1 MLKKFVLLLTLSVVA
16 LSCKKNKN
24 HSKIEQNLNT
34 NDLIHE
40 TSPYLLQHAYNP
52 VDWKAW
58 NDDALSLAKK
68 ENKLVVISIGYSA
81 CHWCHVMEEESF
93 ENDSVAKL
101 MNDRFVNIKVDREE
115 RPDVDQIYVN
125 AVTLMTGSAGW
136 PLNVI
141 ALPDGRPIFGGT
153 YFTKDEWLQVLERTS
168 SLFETNP
175 ERVISYAKKLT
186 DGVQRADLIEVSKEN
201 TPFEENSIKQIVSS
215 LKTSLDIDLGGLK
228 NAPKFPMPN
237 HLSFALRYAVQFEDN
252 QLMDYVL
259 NTLDKMANG
268 GLYDQIA
275 GGFSRY
281 SVDEKWHVPH
291 FEKMLYD
298 NAQLVSVY
306 AQSYKLTKNENY
318 KIIIEETLDFIA
330 KEMTSKE
337 GAFYSSI
344 DADSKN
350 IEGKLEEG
358 VYYTWTIDELKT
370 ILGSDYELFREYYNI
385 NNIGL
390 WEEGHYILY
399 KTKSDKEFAQ
409 ENSINIEV
417 LHSKLRQWKKSL
429 SNRRKKRNLPRLDT
443 KSLTSWNAL
452 MIKALLD
459 AYSTLG
465 EKKYLNTALK
475 NAQFLKQKQLQSN
488 GELLHS
494 YKDGVSSINGFSE
507 DYALLISAYI
517 DVYQATLDQSWLDLS
532 KELMDYTIKHF
543 LNNENSMFFF
553 TSNDVKNLIAR
564 KTEVFDNV
572 MPSSNSTQA
581 NNLFKL
587 GHYYYDK
594 SYTDLSKQMLN
605 NINKDINSAPIAYTN
620 WLELYLNFAT
630 PFYEVAISGKEAN
643 NKLKELRANYIPN
656 TIVAGATFENNLPLL
671 TNKFIE
677 DKTLIYVCV
686 NGTCKM
692 PLEQVSKALKL
703 IKKTN

>member
-1 MLKKFVLLLTLSVVA
+1 MTKHILLSIIFITG
-16 LSCKKNKN
+16 LSCKQNMKFTNHKNIK
-24 HSKIEQNLNT
+24 T
-34 NDLIHE
+34 NSLINE

-52 VDWKAW
+52 VEWYAW
-58 NDDALSLAKK
+58 NNETMELAKK
-68 ENKLVVISIGYSA
+68 QNKLVVISIGYSA

-153 YFTKDEWLQVLERTS
+153 YFTKDEWLQVLEQTS

-175 ERVISYAKKLT
+175 ERVISYAEKLT
-186 DGVQRADLIEVSKEN
+186 DGLQKADLIEVNKEN
-201 TPFEENSIKQIVSS
+201 VEFDDNKLKQIVSS

-306 AQSYKLTKNENY
+306 AQAYKLTKNENY

-370 ILGSDYELFREYYNI
+370 ILDTDYELFRDYYNI
-385 NNIGL
+385 NDIGL
-390 WEEGHYILY
+390 WEEERYILY
-399 KTKSDKEFAQ
+399 KTKTDKEFAQ
-409 ENSINIEV
+409 EKSISIEI
-417 LHSKLRQWKKSL
+417 LHSKLKQWKKSL
-429 SNRRKKRNLPRLDT
+429 SNRRNKRNSPNLDT

-452 MIKALLD
+452 MMKAHLD
-459 AYSTLG
+459 AYNAIG
-465 EKKYLNTALK
+465 EIKYLKIALR
-475 NAQFLKQKQLQSN
+475 NAKFLKQKQLQSN
-488 GELLHS
+488 GQLLHN
-494 YKDGVSSINGFSE
+494 YKDGISSIKGFAE

-517 DVYQATLDQSWLDLS
+517 DLYQVTLDQSWLDLS
-532 KELMDYTIKHF
+532 KELMDYSIKHF
-543 LNNENSMFFF
+543 LNKENSMFYF

-564 KTEVFDNV
+564 KIEVFDNV

-581 NNLFKL
+581 MNLFKL
-587 GHYYYDK
+587 GHYYYNK

-605 NINKDINSAPIAYTN
+605 NVNKDLNTSPVAYSN

-630 PFYEVAISGKEAN
+630 PFYEVAISGEEAK
-643 NKLKELRANYIPN
+643 NKLKELGANYIPN

-671 TNKFIE
+671 TNKFVE
-677 DKTLIYVCV
+677 DRTLIYVCV

-692 PLEQVSKALKL
+692 PLEQISKALKL

>member
-1 MLKKFVLLLTLSVVA
+1 MTKHILLSIIFITG
-16 LSCKKNKN
+16 LSCKQNMKFTNHKNIK
-24 HSKIEQNLNT
+24 T
-34 NDLIHE
+34 NSLINE

-52 VDWKAW
+52 VEWYAW
-58 NDDALSLAKK
+58 NNETMELAKK
-68 ENKLVVISIGYSA
+68 QNKLVVISIGYSA

-153 YFTKDEWLQVLERTS
+153 YFTKDEWLQVLEQTS
-168 SLFETNP
+168 SLFEINP
-175 ERVISYAKKLT
+175 ERVISYAEKLT
-186 DGVQRADLIEVSKEN
+186 DGLQKADLIEVNKEN
-201 TPFEENSIKQIVSS
+201 VEFDDNKLKQIVSS

-306 AQSYKLTKNENY
+306 AQAYKLTKNENY

-370 ILGSDYELFREYYNI
+370 ILDTDYELFRDYYNI
-385 NNIGL
+385 NDIGL
-390 WEEGHYILY
+390 WEEERYILY
-399 KTKSDKEFAQ
+399 KTKTDKEFAQ
-409 ENSINIEV
+409 EKSISIEI
-417 LHSKLRQWKKSL
+417 LHSKLKQWIKSL
-429 SNRRKKRNLPRLDT
+429 SNRRNKRNSPNLDT

-452 MIKALLD
+452 MMKAHLD
-459 AYSTLG
+459 AHNAIG
-465 EKKYLNTALK
+465 EIKYLKIALRHAK
-475 NAQFLKQKQLQSN
+475 FLKQKQLQSN
-488 GELLHS
+488 GQLLHN
-494 YKDGVSSINGFSE
+494 YKDGISSIKGFAE

-517 DVYQATLDQSWLDLS
+517 DLYQVTLDQSWLDLS
-532 KELMDYTIKHF
+532 KELMDYSIKHF
-543 LNNENSMFFF
+543 LNKENSMFYF

-564 KTEVFDNV
+564 KIEVFDNV

-581 NNLFKL
+581 MNLFKL
-587 GHYYYDK
+587 GHYYYNK

-605 NINKDINSAPIAYTN
+605 NVNKDLNTSPVAYSN

-630 PFYEVAISGKEAN
+630 PFYEVAISGEEAK
-643 NKLKELRANYIPN
+643 NKLKELGANYIPN

-671 TNKFIE
+671 TNKFVE
-677 DKTLIYVCV
+677 DRTLIYVCV

-692 PLEQVSKALKL
+692 PLEQISKALKL

>member
-1 MLKKFVLLLTLSVVA
+1 MTKHILLSIIFITG
-16 LSCKKNKN
+16 LSCKQNMKSTNHKNIK
-24 HSKIEQNLNT
+24 T
-34 NDLIHE
+34 NSLINE

-52 VDWKAW
+52 VEWYAW
-58 NDDALSLAKK
+58 NNETMELAQKQ
-68 ENKLVVISIGYSA
+68 NKLVVISIGYSA

-101 MNDRFVNIKVDREE
+101 MNERFINIKVDREE

-153 YFTKDEWLQVLERTS
+153 YFNKEEWMQVLKQTS
-168 SLFETNP
+168 SLFEINP
-175 ERVISYAKKLT
+175 ERVISYAEKLT
-186 DGVQRADLIEVSKEN
+186 DGLQKADLIEVSKKN
-201 TPFEENSIKQIVSS
+201 TEFEKDTLKQIVSN
-215 LKTSLDIDLGGLK
+215 LKISLDLDLGGLK

-237 HLSFALRYAVQFEDN
+237 HLSFALRYAVQFEDRK
-252 QLMDYVL
+252 LMDYVL

-306 AQSYKLTKNENY
+306 AQAHKLTKNENY
-318 KIIIEETLDFIA
+318 KIIIEETLDFVA

-370 ILGSDYELFREYYNI
+370 ILDTDYELFREYYNI

-390 WEEGHYILY
+390 WEEGRYILY

-409 ENSINIEV
+409 EKSISVEV

-429 SNRRKKRNLPRLDT
+429 SNRRNKRNLPRLDT

-452 MIKALLD
+452 MIKAYLD

-465 EKKYLNTALK
+465 GKKYLKIALK

-488 GELLHS
+488 GQLLHS
-494 YKDGVSSINGFSE
+494 YKDGVSSIKGFAE

-532 KELMDYTIKHF
+532 KKLMDYSIKHF
-543 LNNENSMFFF
+543 LNNENSMFYF

-572 MPSSNSTQA
+572 IPSSNSIQA

-594 SYTDLSKQMLN
+594 SYTDLSKQMLS
-605 NINKDINSAPIAYTN
+605 NINKDINNSPIAYTN

-630 PFYEVAISGKEAN
+630 PFYEVAISGKEAK

-677 DKTLIYVCV
+677 NRTLIYVCV

>member
-1 MLKKFVLLLTLSVVA
+1 MTKHILLSIIFITG
-16 LSCKKNKN
+16 LSCKQNMKSTNLKNIK
-24 HSKIEQNLNT
+24 T
-34 NDLIHE
+34 NSLINE

-52 VDWKAW
+52 VEWYAWK
-58 NDDALSLAKK
+58 NETMELAQKQ
-68 ENKLVVISIGYSA
+68 NKLVVISIGYSA

-215 LKTSLDIDLGGLK
+215 LKTSLDIDSGGLK

-306 AQSYKLTKNENY
+306 AQAYKLTKNENY

-358 VYYTWTIDELKT
+358 VYYTWTIDELKS
-370 ILGSDYELFREYYNI
+370 ILDTDYELFRDYYNI
-385 NNIGL
+385 NDIGL
-390 WEEGHYILY
+390 WEEERYILY
-399 KTKSDKEFAQ
+399 KTKTDKEFAQ
-409 ENSINIEV
+409 EKNISIEA
-417 LHSKLRQWKKSL
+417 LHSKLIQWKKSL
-429 SNRRKKRNLPRLDT
+429 FNRRQKRNLPNLDT

-452 MIKALLD
+452 MMKAYLD
-459 AYSTLG
+459 AYNTIG
-465 EKKYLNTALK
+465 EIKYLKIALK
-475 NAQFLKQKQLQSN
+475 NAKFLKQKQLQSN
-488 GELLHS
+488 GQLFHN
-494 YKDGVSSINGFSE
+494 YKDGISSIKGFAE
-507 DYALLISAYI
+507 DYALIISAYI
-517 DVYQATLDQSWLDLS
+517 DLYQATLDQSWLDLS
-532 KELMDYTIKHF
+532 KELMDYSIKHF
-543 LNNENSMFFF
+543 LNKENSMFYF

-564 KTEVFDNV
+564 KIEVFDNV
-572 MPSSNSTQA
+572 IPSSNSIQA

-587 GHYYYDK
+587 GHYYYNK
-594 SYTDLSKQMLN
+594 SYNDLSKQMLN
-605 NINKDINSAPIAYTN
+605 NINKDINTSPVAYSN

-630 PFYEVAISGKEAN
+630 PFYEVAISGKEAK
-643 NKLKELRANYIPN
+643 NKLKELGANYIPN

-671 TNKFIE
+671 TNKFVE
-677 DKTLIYVCV
+677 DRTLIYVCV

-692 PLEQVSKALKL
+692 PLEQISKALKL

>member
-1 MLKKFVLLLTLSVVA
+1 MTKHILLSIIFITG
-16 LSCKKNKN
+16 LSCKQNMKFTNHKNIK
-24 HSKIEQNLNT
+24 T
-34 NDLIHE
+34 NSLINE

-52 VDWKAW
+52 VEWYAW
-58 NDDALSLAKK
+58 NNETMELAKK
-68 ENKLVVISIGYSA
+68 QNKLVVISIGYSA

-153 YFTKDEWLQVLERTS
+153 YFTKDEWLQVLEQTS
-168 SLFETNP
+168 SLFEINP
-175 ERVISYAKKLT
+175 ERVISYAEKLT
-186 DGVQRADLIEVSKEN
+186 DGLQKADLIEVNKEN
-201 TPFEENSIKQIVSS
+201 VEFDDNKLKQIVSS

-306 AQSYKLTKNENY
+306 AQAYKLTKNENY

-370 ILGSDYELFREYYNI
+370 ILDTDYELFRDYYNI
-385 NNIGL
+385 NDIGL
-390 WEEGHYILY
+390 WEEERYILY
-399 KTKSDKEFAQ
+399 KTKTDKEFAQ
-409 ENSINIEV
+409 EKSISIEI
-417 LHSKLRQWKKSL
+417 LHSKLKQWIKSL
-429 SNRRKKRNLPRLDT
+429 SNRRNKRNSPNLDT

-452 MIKALLD
+452 MMKAHLD
-459 AYSTLG
+459 AYNAIG
-465 EKKYLNTALK
+465 EIKYLKIALR
-475 NAQFLKQKQLQSN
+475 NAKFLKQKQLQSN
-488 GELLHS
+488 GQLLHN
-494 YKDGVSSINGFSE
+494 YKDGISSIKGFAE

-517 DVYQATLDQSWLDLS
+517 DLYQVTLDQSWLDLS
-532 KELMDYTIKHF
+532 KELMDYSIKHF
-543 LNNENSMFFF
+543 LNKENSMFYF

-564 KTEVFDNV
+564 KIEVFDNV

-581 NNLFKL
+581 MNLFKL
-587 GHYYYDK
+587 GHYYYNK

-605 NINKDINSAPIAYTN
+605 NVNKDLNTSPVAYSN

-630 PFYEVAISGKEAN
+630 PFYEVAISGEEAK
-643 NKLKELRANYIPN
+643 NKLKELGANYIPN

-671 TNKFIE
+671 TNKFVE
-677 DKTLIYVCV
+677 DRTLIYVCV

-692 PLEQVSKALKL
+692 PLEQISKALKL

>member
-1 MLKKFVLLLTLSVVA
+1 
-16 LSCKKNKN
+16 
-24 HSKIEQNLNT
+24 
-34 NDLIHE
+34 
-40 TSPYLLQHAYNP
+40 
-52 VDWKAW
+52 
-58 NDDALSLAKK
+58 
-68 ENKLVVISIGYSA
+68 
-81 CHWCHVMEEESF
+81 
-93 ENDSVAKL
+93 
-101 MNDRFVNIKVDREE
+101 
-115 RPDVDQIYVN
+115 
-125 AVTLMTGSAGW
+125 
-136 PLNVI
+136 
-141 ALPDGRPIFGGT
+141 
-153 YFTKDEWLQVLERTS
+153 
-168 SLFETNP
+168 
-175 ERVISYAKKLT
+175 
-186 DGVQRADLIEVSKEN
+186 
-201 TPFEENSIKQIVSS
+201 
-215 LKTSLDIDLGGLK
+215 
-228 NAPKFPMPN
+228 MPN

-306 AQSYKLTKNENY
+306 AQAYKLTKNENY

-370 ILGSDYELFREYYNI
+370 ILDTDYELFRDYYNI
-385 NNIGL
+385 NDIGL
-390 WEEGHYILY
+390 WEEERYILY
-399 KTKSDKEFAQ
+399 KTKTDKEFAQ
-409 ENSINIEV
+409 EKSISIEI
-417 LHSKLRQWKKSL
+417 LHSKLKQWKKSL
-429 SNRRKKRNLPRLDT
+429 SNRRNKRNSPNLDT

-452 MIKALLD
+452 MMKAHLD
-459 AYSTLG
+459 AYNAIG
-465 EKKYLNTALK
+465 EIKYLKIALR
-475 NAQFLKQKQLQSN
+475 NAKFLKQKQLQSN

-532 KELMDYTIKHF
+532 KELMDYSIKHF
-543 LNNENSMFFF
+543 LNKENSMFYF

-564 KTEVFDNV
+564 KIEVFDNV

-581 NNLFKL
+581 MNLFKL
-587 GHYYYDK
+587 GHYYYNK

-605 NINKDINSAPIAYTN
+605 NVNKDLNTSPVAYCN

-630 PFYEVAISGKEAN
+630 PFYEVAISGEEAK
-643 NKLKELRANYIPN
+643 NKLKELGANYIPN

-671 TNKFIE
+671 TNKFVE
-677 DKTLIYVCV
+677 DRTLIYVCV

-692 PLEQVSKALKL
+692 PLEQISKALKL